1 MGVETPGS
9 QSSLHRANLERV
21 VRAVRM
27 AGSLTQAEIARST
40 GLSAATVSNIVREL
54 KDGGTVEVTPTSAGG
69 RRARS
74 VSLSG
79 DAGIVVGV
87 DFGHTHLR
95 VAIGNLA
102 HQVLAEEA
110 EPLDV
115 DASASQ
121 GLDRAEQ
128 LVSRL
133 ITASGLSQ
141 DKVVGV
147 GLGVPAP
154 IDVETGTLGSTAI
167 LPGWAGTNPRDDLAQ
182 RLGVPVHVDNDA
194 NLGALGELVWGSG
207 RGVADLAYIKVADG
221 VGAGLVISGKIY
233 RGPGG
238 TAGEIGHIT
247 LDESGPV
254 CRCGNRGCLETFTAA
269 RYVLP
274 LLQSSHGADLTVERG
289 QLAPARATPAS
300 RPSPESA
307 PPTKASSSGSG
318 KSVQVTRPHDAQGLG
333 IATVYQDLALCDN
346 IDVVGNLFLG
356 REILRA
362 GVLDEVE
369 MERRSRELLQ
379 TLSIRIPSV
388 RIPIASLSGGQRQ
401 TVAIARS
408 MLGEPKL
415 VILDEPTAALGVEQT
430 AQVLDLVERLRDRGL
445 AVILISHN
453 MADVKAVAD
462 RVAVLRLGR
471 NNGIFDVKTTS
482 QEEIIS
488 AITGATDNAVT
499 RAQGA

>member
-1 MGVETPGS
+1 METPGS

-27 AGSLTQAEIARST
+27 AGSLTQAEIARAT

-54 KDGGTVEVTPTSAGG
+54 KDGGTVDVTPTSAGG

-79 DAGIVVGV
+79 DAGIVIGV

-95 VAIGNLA
+95 VAVGNLA

-115 DASASQ
+115 DASAAE
-121 GLDRAEQ
+121 GFDRAEQ
-128 LVSRL
+128 LVTRL
-133 ITASGLSQ
+133 IGATGIGR

-147 GLGVPAP
+147 GLGVPGP
-154 IDVETGTLGSTAI
+154 IDVSSGTLGSTSI
-167 LPGWAGTNPRDDLAQ
+167 LPGWGGINPADELSA

-207 RGVADLAYIKVADG
+207 RGVKDLAYIKVASG
-221 VGAGLVISGKIY
+221 VGAGLVIDGRVY

-274 LLQSSHGADLTVERG
+274 LLQPSHGADLTMERVV
-289 QLAPARATPAS
+289 QLAREGDPGCRRVIADVGRHI
-300 RPSPESA
+300 
-307 PPTKASSSGSG
+307 GSG
-318 KSVQVTRPHDAQGLG
+318 IANLCNLLNPSRVILG
-333 IATVYQDLALCDN
+333 GDLA
-346 IDVVGNLFLG
+346 
-356 REILRA
+356 EA
-362 GVLDEVE
+362 GELVLAPIRDSV
-369 MERRSRELLQ
+369 SRYA
-379 TLSIRIPSV
+379 IPSAA
-388 RIPIASLSGGQRQ
+388 RQLSL
-401 TVAIARS
+401 
-408 MLGEPKL
+408 
-415 VILDEPTAALGVEQT
+415 
-430 AQVLDLVERLRDRGL
+430 
-445 AVILISHN
+445 
-453 MADVKAVAD
+453 
-462 RVAVLRLGR
+462 
-471 NNGIFDVKTTS
+471 
-482 QEEIIS
+482 
-488 AITGATDNAVT
+488 
-499 RAQGA
+499 AQGALGGRAEVLGALALVLSEMGDSTLLAGGAEAGSGAAALAFT

>member
-1 MGVETPGS
+1 METPGS

-27 AGSLTQAEIARST
+27 AGSLTQAEIARTT

-102 HQVLAEEA
+102 HQVLAEES

-121 GLDRAEQ
+121 GLDRAEH

-133 ITASGLSQ
+133 ITATGISQ

-194 NLGALGELVWGSG
+194 NLGALGELVWGAG
-207 RGVADLAYIKVADG
+207 RGVSDLAYIKVADG

-274 LLQSSHGADLTVERG
+274 LLYSSHGVDLTVERMV
-289 QLAPARATPAS
+289 QLARDGDPGCRRVIADVGRHV
-300 RPSPESA
+300 
-307 PPTKASSSGSG
+307 GSG
-318 KSVQVTRPHDAQGLG
+318 VANLCNLINPSRVVLGGHLAEAGELVLGPIRESVARYAIPSAARRLSVMPGALG
-333 IATVYQDLALCDN
+333 GRAEVLGALALVLSEMGDSTLL
-346 IDVVGNLFLG
+346 DGALS
-356 REILRA
+356 A
-362 GVLDEVE
+362 GA
-369 MERRSRELLQ
+369 
-379 TLSIRIPSV
+379 P
-388 RIPIASLSGGQRQ
+388 
-401 TVAIARS
+401 
-408 MLGEPKL
+408 
-415 VILDEPTAALGVEQT
+415 ALT
-430 AQVLDLVERLRDRGL
+430 
-445 AVILISHN
+445 
-453 MADVKAVAD
+453 
-462 RVAVLRLGR
+462 
-471 NNGIFDVKTTS
+471 
-482 QEEIIS
+482 
-488 AITGATDNAVT
+488 
-499 RAQGA
+499 